1 MINIFKEQKPL
12 VIYGITGEF
21 YFSYLAH
28 NAACSISNKN
38 ALSSSH
44 SRLLGDMIRN
54 EEAIRPTSG
63 RPSRFLRA
71 TRGERKSKIMLSSYC
86 DSKEK

>member
-21 YFSYLAH
+21 YFSYPAH
-28 NAACSISNKN
+28 NASCSISNKN
-38 ALSSSH
+38 GFSSRE

-54 EEAIRPTSG
+54 EKAIRPTSG
-63 RPSRFLRA
+63 RPQSHAGLA
-71 TRGERKSKIMLSSYC
+71 KK
-86 DSKEK
+86 